1 MVLSNTNSST
11 TTSSPVTE
19 LESSE
24 YGNPI
29 HSQNDVLIML
39 PIAILKI

>member
-1 MVLSNTNSST
+1 MVLSS
-11 TTSSPVTE
+11 TSSLVTE
-19 LESSE
+19 LESRE
-24 YGNPI
+24 YGDPI